1 MKTALIIALICLIVG
16 ALIAGVGFVIAK
28 KNPTKVVTESYSYS
42 IDQLPEKINIDVI
55 SSHVEICVIEG
66 NQWRVECKDTDKIVH
81 TVELVDGILTIK
93 QKDTRKWYE
102 RIFNFFPLKLGV
114 TLYLPA
120 QAYDSLDARFTSGG
134 IHVAEGYTFS
144 NVDLKGTSGT
154 ITMASQTTGSLSI
167 KNTSGDISVSGS
179 VGNDLKI
186 VCTSGDIGVT
196 GSVNGKLEISN
207 TSGDIMLKNAAPTSV
222 TIFNTSGDIGL
233 QNVISRGKCEID
245 NTSGSITLERCD
257 AALFDLKTTSGD
269 IQATILSGKVFDCDT
284 TSGSI
289 NVPANGEGGVFKA
302 DVTSGDINVTIA
314 Q

>member
-16 ALIAGVGFVIAK
+16 ALIVGVGFVIAK
-28 KNPTKVVTESYSYS
+28 KNPPKVVTESYSYS

-102 RIFNFFPLKLGV
+102 RIFNFFPLELGV

-120 QAYDSLDARFTSGG
+120 QAYDSLDIHSTSGD
-134 IHVAEGYTFS
+134 IKVPEGYTFA
-144 NVDLKGTSGT
+144 NANIKNTSGD
-154 ITMASQTTGSLSI
+154 ITVSCSVGGNL
-167 KNTSGDISVSGS
+167 NVECTSGDISVSGS

-196 GSVNGKLEISN
+196 GGVNGKLEISN
-207 TSGDIMLKNAAPTSV
+207 TSGDIMLKNATPTSV

-245 NTSGSITLERCD
+245 NTSGSIHFDRCD
-257 AALFDLKTTSGD
+257 ASSFDLKTTSGD

-302 DVTSGDINVTIA
+302 DATSGDINVTIA